1 MIYTIDEK
9 ICNKKGLDLPS
20 VLAVMLVKTGVNI
33 TSLFDELLKKEIL
46 VRDLFSSEFLVTQ
59 KWDDICS
66 SVLLESDTSIPTEE
80 RLEALVVQ
88 LMDLFPKGKKPA
100 NTPIYWRGNKKDNKL
115 RMQKF
120 FKLYGNKYSDDQII
134 DATRRYVESFNGDYS
149 YMRTLKYFIWKDSK
163 KVNSEGNIYIEEVSD
178 LATWIENE
186 GQEDLDNAWTS
197 TLK

>member
-1 MIYTIDEK
+1 MTYTIDEK

-20 VLAVMLVKTGVNI
+20 VLAIMLVKTGVNI

-88 LMDLFPKGKKPA
+88 LMDLFPRGKKPA

-186 GQEDLDNAWTS
+186 GQEDLSNNWTS

>member
-1 MIYTIDEK
+1 MTYTIDEK

-20 VLAVMLVKTGVNI
+20 VLAIMLVKTGVNI

-88 LMDLFPKGKKPA
+88 LMDLFPRGKKPA

-186 GQEDLDNAWTS
+186 GQEDLSDNWTS

>member
-1 MIYTIDEK
+1 MTYTIDEK
-9 ICNKKGLDLPS
+9 VCNKKGLDLPS

-186 GQEDLDNAWTS
+186 GQEDLSDNWTS

>member
-1 MIYTIDEK
+1 MTYTIDEK

-20 VLAVMLVKTGVNI
+20 VLAIMLVKTGVNI

-80 RLEALVVQ
+80 RLETLVVQ
-88 LMDLFPKGKKPA
+88 LMDLFPRGKKPA

-134 DATRRYVESFNGDYS
+134 DATKRYVESFNGDYS

-186 GQEDLDNAWTS
+186 GQEDLSDNWTS